1 VKRNFRRIVEVTTI
15 GLVLAAGFFLV
26 SPPMVSTTPAAIRAA
41 AVSGPVPPCS
51 ISTLAGDWAF
61 RMTGETGTGVVKSG
75 IGTFHA
81 DKDGTV
87 STHGWVNVG
96 GTMFMEFSRTGTATV
111 DADCTGT
118 QVWDDGGPAAKTVI
132 LENGRETWATYD
144 QPGSATVI
152 LKRIDQAH
160 NSRED

>member
-1 VKRNFRRIVEVTTI
+1 MKKNFGHFIVVSLM
-15 GLVLAAGFFLV
+15 GLALVAGFALVLTPTA
-26 SPPMVSTTPAAIRAA
+26 STTRAAVPAA

-51 ISTLAGDWAF
+51 IATLAGDWAF

-118 QVWDDGGPAAKTVI
+118 QVWDDGGPSAKIVI
-132 LENGRETWATYD
+132 LENGREIWASYD